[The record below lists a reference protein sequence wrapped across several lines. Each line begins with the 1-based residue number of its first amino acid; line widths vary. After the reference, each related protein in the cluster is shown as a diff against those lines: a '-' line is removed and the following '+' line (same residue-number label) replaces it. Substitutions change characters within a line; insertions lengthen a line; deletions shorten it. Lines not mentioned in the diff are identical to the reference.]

1 MSDRPLRGLRLLSAA
16 LSAAERGWPVF
27 PLRPYGKHPAVRDWP
42 HAASRDA
49 NQLAEWWARAPYNVG
64 IVCGPAGLLVVDVD
78 TDDPPPALVD
88 LPVTYRVATPRGT
101 HHYFA
106 VPPVPTNA
114 AVSGE
119 AYWDRVRF
127 SGRSTAG
134 MLAPL
139 VDTRAA
145 GGYVVGAGSVLRI
158 DSARYWY
165 RAGSAPVASAP
176 PWLLDALLPPRPVA
190 RAVQPAR
197 PGAYAA
203 AVLTAE
209 RAGVEAA
216 AVGTRNVRLFTA
228 AFRLGQLAAGGL
240 LTEQHVVT
248 VLAATSA
255 RHVGVDGFTVA
266 EAARAIDNG
275 LRYGRRRPRLVA

>member
-1 MSDRPLRGLRLLSAA
+1 MSDRPLRRPRLLSAA
-16 LSAAERGWPVF
+16 LAAAERGWPVF
-27 PLRPYGKHPAVRDWP
+27 PLRPYGKRPAVRDWP
-42 HAASRDA
+42 HAASRDPDRLTA
-49 NQLAEWWARAPYNVG
+49 WWARAPYNVG
-64 IVCGPAGLLVVDVD
+64 IACGPAGLLVVDVD
-78 TDDPPPALVD
+78 IVRLPPVLVAMPA
-88 LPVTYRVATPRGT
+88 TYRVATPRGT

-106 VPPVPTNA
+106 VPPVPAEA

-119 AYWDRVRF
+119 AYRDRVRL

-134 MLAPL
+134 LLAPL

-145 GGYVVGAGSVLRI
+145 GGYVVGAGSVLLI
-158 DSARYWY
+158 DGDRRWY
-165 RAGSAPVASAP
+165 RAGSTPMAPAP
-176 PWLLDALLPPRPVA
+176 RWLLDVLLPPRQIPRPVQF
-190 RAVQPAR
+190 VR

-203 AVLTAE
+203 AVLDAE

-228 AFRLGQLAAGGL
+228 AFRLGQLTAGGL
-240 LTEQHVVT
+240 LTEQHVTT
-248 VLAATSA
+248 VLEGASA
-255 RHVGVDGFTVA
+255 GHVGIDGFTAA